1 VRFDPER
8 HHRRSIRRKG
18 HDYRQGVYFV
28 TITAAARQPLFG
40 EVRNGVVWLSAA
52 GALIADVWMHL
63 PIHFPSVRLDAFV
76 VMPDHFHGIL
86 VLGEVDWW
94 ESITG
99 ASRTPFVL
107 TPPMRYPPFWEQMLA
122 AEARARGVPECLLP
136 APTAIVAPPVGAR
149 SPRPEILNP
158 EILNPEI
165 SNPEISNPEISNPEI
180 SNPEIS
186 KPEISKPEILNPEI
200 SNPEILNPEISNPE
214 TPNHE
219 NSPGNPLGSMHGAVG
234 FTHGAVGFTHG
245 AARRAPTAPLP
256 NAPYGRGLRTLKSQ
270 AMKPHAMKIA
280 QRILLVLRRAR
291 LVLRTVRLV
300 LRTVRSVLRRARQP
314 RPYPTKRAHASK
326 TQRSDRSSPTSSTRP
341 PSATTCPKRNQAQPS
356 GTPTTT
362 SDASPPATRSAPP
375 EPTSSPIP
383 PARGKIPP

>member
-94 ESITG
+94 EGITG

-158 EILNPEI
+158 EI
-165 SNPEISNPEISNPEI
+165 SNPEISNP
-180 SNPEIS
+180 
-186 KPEISKPEILNPEI
+186 KILNRKP
-200 SNPEILNPEISNPE
+200 P
-214 TPNHE
+214 
-219 NSPGNPLGSMHGAVG
+219 
-234 FTHGAVGFTHG
+234 
-245 AARRAPTAPLP
+245 RAFHL
-256 NAPYGRGLRTLKSQ
+256 
-270 AMKPHAMKIA
+270 
-280 QRILLVLRRAR
+280 
-291 LVLRTVRLV
+291 TV
-300 LRTVRSVLRRARQP
+300 
-314 RPYPTKRAHASK
+314 
-326 TQRSDRSSPTSSTRP
+326 
-341 PSATTCPKRNQAQPS
+341 
-356 GTPTTT
+356 
-362 SDASPPATRSAPP
+362 
-375 EPTSSPIP
+375 
-383 PARGKIPP
+383 

>member
-94 ESITG
+94 EGITG

-122 AEARARGVPECLLP
+122 AEARARGVPECLPP

-149 SPRPEILNP
+149 FPRPEI
-158 EILNPEI
+158 
-165 SNPEISNPEISNPEI
+165 S
-180 SNPEIS
+180 
-186 KPEISKPEILNPEI
+186 NPEI

-234 FTHGAVGFTHG
+234 FTQG
-245 AARRAPTAPLP
+245 AATAPLP
-256 NAPYGRGLRTLKSQ
+256 NAP
-270 AMKPHAMKIA
+270 
-280 QRILLVLRRAR
+280 VRAR
-291 LVLRTVRLV
+291 SPHPEIPSHEASCHEDSPENPLGFTHGAVGFTQGAVGFTQGAATAPLPHETRSRLQNPT
-300 LRTVRSVLRRARQP
+300 LGQIIAYFKYQT
-314 RPYPTKRAHASK
+314 TKRYNL
-326 TQRSDRSSPTSSTRP
+326 P
-341 PSATTCPKRNQAQPS
+341 QAQP
-356 GTPTTT
+356 GATLWHTNYYERRLATC
-362 SDASPPATRSAPP
+362 DALSAARAYIL
-375 EPTSSPIP
+375 TN
-383 PARGKIPP
+383 PARAG

>member
-94 ESITG
+94 EGITG

-158 EILNPEI
+158 EI
-165 SNPEISNPEISNPEI
+165 SNPEILN
-180 SNPEIS
+180 
-186 KPEISKPEILNPEI
+186 PEILNPEI
-200 SNPEILNPEISNPE
+200 SNPEILNPETPNPE

-234 FTHGAVGFTHG
+234 FTHGAVGFTQGAVGFTQG
-245 AARRAPTAPLP
+245 AATAPLP
-256 NAPYGRGLRTLKSQ
+256 HETRSRLQNPTLGQ
-270 AMKPHAMKIA
+270 IIA
-280 QRILLVLRRAR
+280 YFKYQ
-291 LVLRTVRLV
+291 T
-300 LRTVRSVLRRARQP
+300 
-314 RPYPTKRAHASK
+314 TKRYNL
-326 TQRSDRSSPTSSTRP
+326 P
-341 PSATTCPKRNQAQPS
+341 QAQP
-356 GTPTTT
+356 GATLWHTNYYERRLATC
-362 SDASPPATRSAPP
+362 DALSAARAYIL
-375 EPTSSPIP
+375 TN
-383 PARGKIPP
+383 PARAG

>member
-94 ESITG
+94 EGITG

-149 SPRPEILNP
+149 FPRPEIL
-158 EILNPEI
+158 
-165 SNPEISNPEISNPEI
+165 
-180 SNPEIS
+180 
-186 KPEISKPEILNPEI
+186 
-200 SNPEILNPEISNPE
+200 NPEILNPEISNPE

-245 AARRAPTAPLP
+245 AVGFTQGAATAPLP
-256 NAPYGRGLRTLKSQ
+256 HETRSRLQNPTLGQ
-270 AMKPHAMKIA
+270 IIA
-280 QRILLVLRRAR
+280 YFKYQ
-291 LVLRTVRLV
+291 T
-300 LRTVRSVLRRARQP
+300 
-314 RPYPTKRAHASK
+314 TKRYNM
-326 TQRSDRSSPTSSTRP
+326 P
-341 PSATTCPKRNQAQPS
+341 QAQP
-356 GTPTTT
+356 GATLWHTNYYERRLATC
-362 SDASPPATRSAPP
+362 DALSAARAYIL
-375 EPTSSPIP
+375 TN
-383 PARGKIPP
+383 PARAG

>member
-94 ESITG
+94 EGITG

-149 SPRPEILNP
+149 SPRPEI
-158 EILNPEI
+158 

-180 SNPEIS
+180 LN
-186 KPEISKPEILNPEI
+186 PEILNPEI
-200 SNPEILNPEISNPE
+200 SNPEILNPEILNPEISNPEILNPETPNHE

-219 NSPGNPLGSMHGAVG
+219 NSPENPLGSMHGAVG

-245 AARRAPTAPLP
+245 AVGLTQGAATAPLP
-256 NAPYGRGLRTLKSQ
+256 NAP
-270 AMKPHAMKIA
+270 
-280 QRILLVLRRAR
+280 VRAR
-291 LVLRTVRLV
+291 SPHPEIPSHEASRHEDSPENPLGFTHGAVGFTQGAATAPLPHETRSRLQNPT
-300 LRTVRSVLRRARQP
+300 LGQIIAYFKYQT
-314 RPYPTKRAHASK
+314 TKRYNL
-326 TQRSDRSSPTSSTRP
+326 P
-341 PSATTCPKRNQAQPS
+341 QAQP
-356 GTPTTT
+356 GATLWRTNYYERRLATC
-362 SDASPPATRSAPP
+362 DALSAARAYIL
-375 EPTSSPIP
+375 TN
-383 PARGKIPP
+383 PARAG

>member
-94 ESITG
+94 EGITG

-158 EILNPEI
+158 EI
-165 SNPEISNPEISNPEI
+165 SN
-180 SNPEIS
+180 
-186 KPEISKPEILNPEI
+186 PEILNPEI
-200 SNPEILNPEISNPE
+200 SNPEISNPEISNPE

-245 AARRAPTAPLP
+245 AVGFTQGAATAPLP
-256 NAPYGRGLRTLKSQ
+256 HETRSRLQNPTLGQ
-270 AMKPHAMKIA
+270 IIA
-280 QRILLVLRRAR
+280 YFKYQ
-291 LVLRTVRLV
+291 T
-300 LRTVRSVLRRARQP
+300 
-314 RPYPTKRAHASK
+314 TKRYNL
-326 TQRSDRSSPTSSTRP
+326 P
-341 PSATTCPKRNQAQPS
+341 QAQP
-356 GTPTTT
+356 GATLWHTNYYERRLATC
-362 SDASPPATRSAPP
+362 DALSAARAYIL
-375 EPTSSPIP
+375 TN
-383 PARGKIPP
+383 PARAG

>member
-28 TITAAARQPLFG
+28 TITAAGRQPLFG

-94 ESITG
+94 EGITG

-158 EILNPEI
+158 EILNPETP
-165 SNPEISNPEISNPEI
+165 NH
-180 SNPEIS
+180 
-186 KPEISKPEILNPEI
+186 
-200 SNPEILNPEISNPE
+200 E

-234 FTHGAVGFTHG
+234 FTHGAVGFTQG
-245 AARRAPTAPLP
+245 AATAPLP
-256 NAPYGRGLRTLKSQ
+256 NAP
-270 AMKPHAMKIA
+270 
-280 QRILLVLRRAR
+280 VRAR
-291 LVLRTVRLV
+291 SPHPEIPSHEASRHEDSPENPLGFTQGAVGFTQGAATAPLPHETRSRLQNPT
-300 LRTVRSVLRRARQP
+300 LGQIIAYFKYQT
-314 RPYPTKRAHASK
+314 TKRYNL
-326 TQRSDRSSPTSSTRP
+326 P
-341 PSATTCPKRNQAQPS
+341 QAQP
-356 GTPTTT
+356 GATLWHTNYYERRLATC
-362 SDASPPATRSAPP
+362 DALSAARAYIL
-375 EPTSSPIP
+375 TN
-383 PARGKIPP
+383 PARAG

>member
-28 TITAAARQPLFG
+28 TITAAGRQPLFG

-94 ESITG
+94 EGITG

-158 EILNPEI
+158 EI
-165 SNPEISNPEISNPEI
+165 SN
-180 SNPEIS
+180 
-186 KPEISKPEILNPEI
+186 PEILNPEI
-200 SNPEILNPEISNPE
+200 SNPEILNPETPNPE

-234 FTHGAVGFTHG
+234 FTHGAVGFTQGAVGFTQG
-245 AARRAPTAPLP
+245 AATAPLP
-256 NAPYGRGLRTLKSQ
+256 HETRSRLQNPTLGQ
-270 AMKPHAMKIA
+270 IIA
-280 QRILLVLRRAR
+280 YFKYQ
-291 LVLRTVRLV
+291 T
-300 LRTVRSVLRRARQP
+300 
-314 RPYPTKRAHASK
+314 TKRYNL
-326 TQRSDRSSPTSSTRP
+326 P
-341 PSATTCPKRNQAQPS
+341 QAQP
-356 GTPTTT
+356 GATLWHTNYYERRLATC
-362 SDASPPATRSAPP
+362 DALSAARAYIL
-375 EPTSSPIP
+375 TN
-383 PARGKIPP
+383 PARAG

>member
-94 ESITG
+94 EGITG

-158 EILNPEI
+158 EISNPEILNPEI
-165 SNPEISNPEISNPEI
+165 SNPEISNPEI
-180 SNPEIS
+180 
-186 KPEISKPEILNPEI
+186 LNH
-200 SNPEILNPEISNPE
+200 EISNPE

-234 FTHGAVGFTHG
+234 FTHGAVGFTQG
-245 AARRAPTAPLP
+245 AATAPLP
-256 NAPYGRGLRTLKSQ
+256 NAP
-270 AMKPHAMKIA
+270 
-280 QRILLVLRRAR
+280 VRAR
-291 LVLRTVRLV
+291 SPHPEIPSHEASRHEDSPENPLGFTHGAVGFTQGAATAPLPHETRSRLQNPT
-300 LRTVRSVLRRARQP
+300 LGQIIAYFKYQT
-314 RPYPTKRAHASK
+314 TKRYNL
-326 TQRSDRSSPTSSTRP
+326 P
-341 PSATTCPKRNQAQPS
+341 QAQP
-356 GTPTTT
+356 GATLWHTNYYERRLATC
-362 SDASPPATRSAPP
+362 DALSAARAYIL
-375 EPTSSPIP
+375 TN
-383 PARGKIPP
+383 PARAG